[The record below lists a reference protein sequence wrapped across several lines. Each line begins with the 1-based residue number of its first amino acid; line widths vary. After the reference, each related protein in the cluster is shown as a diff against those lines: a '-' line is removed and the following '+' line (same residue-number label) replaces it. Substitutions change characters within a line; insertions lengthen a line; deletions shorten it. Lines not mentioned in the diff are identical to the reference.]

1 MPLHQYQKELV
12 KEINESLPIYK
23 EVLLQMPTG
32 TGKTIV
38 FSQVIK
44 DFYQNSDN
52 AKKKVIILVHRIE
65 IAKQISKTLKE
76 FEEFK
81 QISSG
86 LIVAKSTAIELA
98 KFSSI
103 PPNPNLSPIAVI
115 AMVQT
120 FVKYLKKNSPNH
132 IGLIVVDEAHHIKAS
147 QYKSILNS
155 IHNSDTKLLGVT
167 ATPIRLDGQG
177 FNPPFNKLITSEPIL
192 WFIKDGKLS
201 KYKHY
206 TSSIIRI
213 SPNETYLNKNRT
225 EYLNSKL
232 EKIFI
237 KAEVIA
243 EIIANYEMYSKGKK
257 TIIYAINKM
266 HAETITE
273 GFKKAG
279 YKDCTF
285 VTSDTQTENRN
296 QIIQQFENGEIKILV
311 NVDILTEGFD
321 LKNIECVILARPTM
335 SLVLYLQ
342 MIGRALRVDPNNS
355 DKVAIILDLAN
366 NSYTHGFLSTPRNWE
381 LKKDKSPFEKID
393 KEKISQWTQIRNKKI
408 EEINDPLLL
417 MDSFENQYSSEMET
431 NNVIYKL
438 VHWKK
443 IDEEK
448 FDLEITLENYEVE
461 YKKVIENRKHGD
473 KFIKLPAYKIQGS
486 SLIAISENN
495 QYNQIDLILKGDES
509 EDLKTIYTLLNLK
522 TENDKKW
529 EEATMPSIKFM
540 AFAKILKLKPD
551 KLYDKIKD
559 YDFFKAYIESNNHTH
574 KCVMGPRAFTFSI
587 SKEVAERIK
596 SNLKVTQ

>member
-1 MPLHQYQKELV
+1 MPLHPYQSDLV
-12 KEINESLPIYK
+12 KKINESLPVVK

-44 DFYQNSDN
+44 DFYQNRDN

-103 PPNPNLSPIAVI
+103 PPNSNLSPIVVI

-177 FNPPFNKLITSEPIL
+177 FNPPFNKLICSDSIS
-192 WFIKDGKLS
+192 WFIQDGKLS

-279 YKDCTF
+279 YNDCTF

-342 MIGRALRVDPNNS
+342 MIGRALRVDPKNS

-417 MDSFENQYSSEMET
+417 MDSFENQYSSEIDT
-431 NNVIYKL
+431 NNIIYKL

-443 IDEEK
+443 IDQEK
-448 FDLEITLENYEVE
+448 FDLEITLDNYEVE
-461 YKKVIENRKHGD
+461 YKKVMENRKHGD
-473 KFIKLPAYKIQGS
+473 KFIKIPAYKIQGS
-486 SLIAISENN
+486 SLIQISENN
-495 QYNQIDLILKGDES
+495 PYGHRDLILKGDES

-529 EEATMPSIKFM
+529 EEATMPSIRFM
-540 AFAKILKLKPD
+540 AFAKSLNLKPD

-574 KCVMGPRAFTFSI
+574 KCVMGPKAFTFSI
-587 SKEVAERIK
+587 SKDVAERIK
-596 SNLKVTQ
+596 SILKVTQ